1 MKVRKN
7 NIGKAIV
14 RFAAGAIVLV
24 AVIVILI
31 TVILPKEEPRVLTE
45 DPGSQ
50 TADNTIQQDPE
61 EDPGIF
67 ADKSNAPD
75 QTADPETGSAVGDT
89 ASVTGGTNEVLPGD
103 TFAAEGE
110 NDPVIDTDPADEA
123 EFNYPEFDDADDYDG
138 DEFPSDEFTDEDFED
153 EIGEF
158 GTLEED
164 AEPVYEPDPIV
175 TPEPAPT
182 PVPVA
187 SETCNSPVSAALK
200 HPWKSD
206 KATRVKNGVV
216 TFETLTSDKGGSV
229 IKIVGWS
236 FGNWEGFN
244 GKDNTT
250 YVSVTNE
257 KNETKYYDVQVSEG
271 ITGIEHTIKHGRNM
285 GLADFICMIDVSSY
299 PDGVYRLGSANRFKA
314 NGSWYSFAYTFGDDY
329 AITVVGGVITARGG
343 VEN

>member
-1 MKVRKN
+1 MKVRKK

-24 AVIVILI
+24 AVVVILI
-31 TVILPKEEPRVLTE
+31 TVILPKEEPKVMPEGPDSR
-45 DPGSQ
+45 
-50 TADNTIQQDPE
+50 TADNTVKE
-61 EDPGIF
+61 TEADPGIF
-67 ADKSNAPD
+67 ADANNAPE
-75 QTADPETGSAVGDT
+75 QTADPETGSAEGDT
-89 ASVTGGTNEVLPGD
+89 ASVAEGNNEVLPGSE
-103 TFAAEGE
+103 FAAEGE
-110 NDPVIDTDPADEA
+110 NDLVIGTDPGDEE
-123 EFNYPEFDDADDYDG
+123 EFNYPDFGEADDYDG
-138 DEFPSDEFTDEDFED
+138 DEFPSGEFTDEGSED

-158 GTLEED
+158 GTLEEET
-164 AEPVYEPDPIV
+164 EPEYELEPIV

-187 SETCNSPVSAALK
+187 SETCNSPVSAAQK
-200 HPWKSD
+200 HPWKAD

-216 TFETLTSDKGGSV
+216 TFETLTSDKGGSI

-244 GKDNTT
+244 GKNNTT

-271 ITGIEHTIKHGRNM
+271 VTGVEHSLKHGRNM
-285 GLADFICMIDVSSY
+285 GLADFICMIDVSDY
-299 PDGVYRLGSANRFKA
+299 PDGVYRLGSANRFKV